1 MLKSLQ
7 QTQQLLN
14 YGVSTDQLRDF
25 VIAIAIFLVIQ
36 LFFILLVKILKQKL
50 NIIQDEKVRE
60 VIYKNLNTLNWVF
73 YFAISLSIALKFI
86 ETSGEVKELINQG
99 SFILITF
106 FAALIIQDWVIYLFG
121 QMMSKN
127 KADNT
132 DFNPQNISLITS
144 VLRILVWTLA
154 LIFILPNLGV
164 NVTALVASLGISGI
178 AIALALQNIL
188 SDIFASFSIY
198 FDRPFQA
205 GDFIEVGTD
214 KGVVQRIGLRSTRI
228 KALQGEEVVISNKDL
243 TTARIHNFKLLQI
256 RRVSFCLYLN
266 LKTEPKKIREISA
279 LIEDVVSK
287 QKKTRFDRAHLKEI
301 GEKNLVYEIVY
312 FIRENDY
319 NIYMNTQQEINL
331 GILEG
336 FKKLGVDIT
345 GGVS

>member
-7 QTQQLLN
+7 QTWKLLN
-14 YGVSTDQLRDF
+14 YRVSTDQLRDF
-25 VIAIAIFLVIQ
+25 IIAISIFLVIQ

-50 NIIQDEKVRE
+50 NIIQDGKVRE

-73 YFAISLSIALKFI
+73 YFAISLRIAAKFI
-86 ETSGEVKELINQG
+86 ETSGEVRELINQS

-106 FAALIIQDWVIYLFG
+106 FTALIIQDWLIYLFG
-121 QMMSKN
+121 QMISKN
-127 KADNT
+127 RTDNT
-132 DFNPQNISLITS
+132 TFNPQDISLITS

-198 FDRPFQA
+198 FDRPFQV

-243 TTARIHNFKLLQI
+243 TTARIHNFKLLQT

-266 LKTEPKKIREISA
+266 LKTEPKKIREIPS
-279 LIEDVVSK
+279 LIEDVVNN

-319 NIYMNTQQEINL
+319 NIYMNTQQEVNL